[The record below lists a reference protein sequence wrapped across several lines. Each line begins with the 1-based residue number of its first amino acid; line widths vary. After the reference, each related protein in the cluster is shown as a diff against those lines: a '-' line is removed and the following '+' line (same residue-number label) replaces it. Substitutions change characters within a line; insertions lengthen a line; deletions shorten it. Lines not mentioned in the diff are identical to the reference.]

1 MTQAYFCTGPSAF
14 HPLSPEQGYI
24 IAHLTADVRALLLNP
39 PAMPKLDYRL
49 VAEQIQAR
57 QKAREKLPN
66 WYAHPDLV
74 FPAALSVEQASSEQ
88 TAAHKASLV
97 SGELLVDLTG
107 GMGVDA
113 AAFAG
118 RMDRVIYVERNA
130 RLAEQTAHNLR
141 ALGHHNIECL
151 VGDGLTQL
159 ASLTAPANWAYLD
172 PARRDD
178 QGGRVVQLTDCE
190 PNVLENL
197 PMLLAKANQIL
208 LKTAPLLDIEATLRQ
223 LPTTQAVH
231 VVAVQGEVKETLFV
245 LGQQPVS
252 TADVQ
257 MVAVN
262 LRDESTQNQ
271 VFIYRRGDESTAPVT
286 LADPQTYLYEPNAA
300 VLKAGAFRLVGYR
313 FGLAKLAPHSH
324 LYTSH
329 AIMDGFPGRVFRVE
343 AICKP
348 DRVALRNLVPS
359 QQANLTVRNFP
370 ETVARLRQQ
379 LHLREGG
386 NTYIFATT
394 FANNDKRLLV
404 TQKV

>member
-1 MTQAYFCTGPSAF
+1 M
-14 HPLSPEQGYI
+14 SPEQDYI
-24 IAHLTADVRALLLNP
+24 LAHLTTDVRALLLNP

-49 VAEQIQAR
+49 VAQQIQAR

-74 FPAALSVEQASSEQ
+74 FPAALSVEQASSER
-88 TAAHKASLV
+88 TAAYKASLV

-113 AAFAG
+113 VAFAG
-118 RMDRVIYVERNA
+118 RMDRVIYIERNA
-130 RLAEQTAHNLR
+130 TLAEQTAHNLR
-141 ALGHHNIECL
+141 ALGQSNIDYL
-151 VGDGLTQL
+151 TGDGLDQL
-159 ASLTAPANWAYLD
+159 ANLSAAANWAYLD

-178 QGGRVVQLTDCE
+178 QGGRVVQLADCE
-190 PNVLENL
+190 PDVLKNL
-197 PMLLAKANQIL
+197 PMLLAKADQLL

-223 LPTTQAVH
+223 LPTTQTVH

-252 TADVQ
+252 AADVQ

-262 LRDESTQNQ
+262 LRDDTTKNQ
-271 VFIYRRGDESTAPVT
+271 AFAYRRGDETIAPVT
-286 LADPQTYLYEPNAA
+286 LSDPLTYLYEPNAA

-313 FGLAKLAPHSH
+313 FTLAKLAPHSH

-329 AIMDGFPGRVFRVE
+329 ALVDGFPGRIFRVE

-348 DRVALRNLVPS
+348 DRVALRNLVPG